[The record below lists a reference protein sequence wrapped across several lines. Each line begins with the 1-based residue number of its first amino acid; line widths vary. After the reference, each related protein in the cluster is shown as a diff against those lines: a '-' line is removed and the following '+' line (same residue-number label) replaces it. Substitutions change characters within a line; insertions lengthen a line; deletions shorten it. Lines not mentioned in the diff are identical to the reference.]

1 MITGMRNT
9 ILRTFWGMIWL
20 LPAVMAGVPGEPPGP
35 DTSPEDYPKDYF
47 DMPVKTAIRLS
58 GTFGELRPNH
68 FHSGIDISS
77 ASGSIGQPIYA
88 AAEGYIDRIRVQ
100 ESGYGNAL
108 YIKHPKGYTTVYAH
122 LDRFSAA
129 VQQYVK
135 EAQYK
140 RERFEV
146 DLSPPDGMF
155 KVKKGEQIGR
165 MGNTGSS
172 EGAHLHFEIRHTAS
186 QKALNPL
193 LFGLPIPDNV
203 PPELRDMKVYFLNER
218 REVVNSKAFPIERR
232 ANGSYG
238 VKGDTVR
245 LPAWRVGFGL
255 KAIDRPTGNTK
266 NKNGLYAL
274 TLLADGQA
282 AFQWHMGELDFDET
296 RYLNAH
302 TDYSARERYG
312 AWFHR
317 CFVLPGD
324 RLSNYARTESL
335 GAIPLYKERPV
346 KIVLKAADANNNVS
360 TVSFWAL
367 RGDPVEPLPQPD
379 CQFEL
384 PYDVDNRVDLEGFS
398 MTVPRGALYETLYFQ
413 YSCEKNHR
421 FGELSALHRVHDETA
436 PLHRSILLSLSPKT
450 NIPEALRPK
459 AVIARAGNGRPV
471 NCGGIWSGDQLQTR
485 VRGFGDYCIMLDTL
499 APTIT
504 PIGFGADMRR
514 KNTIAFRI
522 QDNFRTDGS
531 ADNLEYRATVDGKW
545 VLFEFDRKRARLS
558 HTFDGRIPP
567 GTHTLKLTVKDD
579 RGNEAVFERKF
590 TR

>member
-9 ILRTFWGMIWL
+9 KLRTFWSMIWL
-20 LPAVMAGVPGEPPGP
+20 LPAVMAGIPASLPELVPAP
-35 DTSPEDYPKDYF
+35 DDYPKDYF

-88 AAEGYIDRIRVQ
+88 AAEGFVDRIRVQ
-100 ESGYGNAL
+100 ESGYGNVL

-122 LDRFSAA
+122 LDKFSAA
-129 VQQYVK
+129 VEQYVK

-193 LFGLPIPDNV
+193 LFGLPIPDRV

-218 REVVNSKAFPIERR
+218 REVLNSKAFPIERR
-232 ANGSYG
+232 ADGSFG

-255 KAIDRPTGNTK
+255 KTIDRSNGNTK
-266 NKNGLYAL
+266 NKNGIYAL

-282 AFQWHMGELDFDET
+282 AFQWHMSELDFDET

-302 TDYSARERYG
+302 TDYPARERYG

-346 KIVLKAADANNNVS
+346 KITLKATDANSNVS

-367 RGDPVEPLPQPD
+367 RGDPVDPVPQPD

-384 PYDVDNRVDLEGFS
+384 PFDVDNHIDLEGFS
-398 MTVPRGALYETLYFQ
+398 MTVPKGALYETLYLQ
-413 YSCEKNHR
+413 YSSEANHR
-421 FGELSALHRVHDETA
+421 FGNLSALHHVHDETI
-436 PLHRSILLSLSPKT
+436 PLHRSMLLSLSPKV
-450 NIPEALRPK
+450 NISQMLSPK

-471 NCGGIWSGDQLQTR
+471 NCGGIWSGGQLQTR
-485 VRGFGDYCIMLDTL
+485 VRSFGDYCIMLDTV

-504 PIGFGADMRR
+504 PIAFSADMRR
-514 KNTIAFRI
+514 KNTIAFRV

-558 HTFDGRIPP
+558 HTFDGRIAP